1 MVQYVV
7 HLESKHRLGVKS
19 V

>member
-7 HLESKHRLGVKS
+7 HPESKNRLGVKS